1 MLLKSKKLSEK
12 FAQIPIDEDTLL
24 LKPRTEIKLNGID
37 AVHERWSCEG
47 VKAQSYI
54 FCNEDIEGISQEE
67 IVSLIDKQKYT
78 YNKGEQYTFL
88 NFDFVIV

>member
-12 FAQIPIDEDTLL
+12 FAQIPVDADTRL
-24 LKPRTEIKLNGID
+24 LKPRREIKLNGID
-37 AVHERWSCEG
+37 ALHERWSYEG

-67 IVSLIDKQKYT
+67 IVALIDEQKYT
-78 YNKGEQYTFL
+78 YSKGEHYTFL